1 MSQYKTKRLTK
12 DKDKIKNSYQ
22 NKMSPAEIK
31 EKLEEYKRVNDI
43 SKVALDA
50 HLRYF
55 TVNDKGEKQFRL
67 GGFLRKIDLE
77 KGYVIL
83 SNGQLSWSVQ
93 IKNSI
98 FFQKMTFAELKEEL
112 KDEIEKKYL
121 NEMKK
126 LKDENKKLLK
136 ALKDIGEQASKSKKK
151 SSKKKSS
158 KKKSK

>member
-1 MSQYKTKRLTK
+1 MSQYKTKRLTRDNEK
-12 DKDKIKNSYQ
+12 TNNSYQ
-22 NKMSPAEIK
+22 NKLSPKEIK

-55 TVNDKGEKQFRL
+55 TINDKGEKLFRL

-83 SNGQLSWSVQ
+83 SNVQLNWSFQ

-98 FFQKMTFAELKEEL
+98 FFQKMSFQDLKVELKE
-112 KDEIEKKYL
+112 EIEKKYL
-121 NEMKK
+121 VQMKK
-126 LKDENKKLLK
+126 IVDENKKLK
-136 ALKDIGEQASKSKKK
+136 NALKDIKNQATKNKKK

-158 KKKSK
+158 KKNSK

>member
-12 DKDKIKNSYQ
+12 DKEKTKNSYQ
-22 NKMSPAEIK
+22 NKMSPKEIR
-31 EKLEEYKRVNDI
+31 EKLEEYKKVNDI

-98 FFQKMTFAELKEEL
+98 FFQKMTFAELKAEL
-112 KDEIEKKYL
+112 KEEIEKKYL
-121 NEMKK
+121 SEMKK
-126 LKDENKKLLK
+126 LKDENKKLIS
-136 ALKDIGEQASKSKKK
+136 ALKDIKAQASKSKK

>member
-1 MSQYKTKRLTK
+1 MSQYKTKRLTRDNEK
-12 DKDKIKNSYQ
+12 TNNSYQ
-22 NKMSPAEIK
+22 NKLSPKEIK

-55 TVNDKGEKQFRL
+55 TINDKGEKLFRL

-83 SNGQLSWSVQ
+83 SNGQLNWSVQ

-98 FFQKMTFAELKEEL
+98 FFQKMSFQDLKVELKE
-112 KDEIEKKYL
+112 EIEKKYL
-121 NEMKK
+121 VQMKK
-126 LKDENKKLLK
+126 IVDENKKLK
-136 ALKDIGEQASKSKKK
+136 NALKDIKNQATKNKKK

-158 KKKSK
+158 KKNSK

>member
-1 MSQYKTKRLTK
+1 MSQYKAKRLTR
-12 DKDKIKNSYQ
+12 DKNKINNSYQ
-22 NKMSPAEIK
+22 NKLSPKEIK
-31 EKLEEYKRVNDI
+31 EKLEEYKKVVDI
-43 SKVALDA
+43 SKVSLDA

-55 TVNDKGEKQFRL
+55 TINDKGEKLFRL

-83 SNGQLSWSVQ
+83 SNGQLNWSVQ

-98 FFQKMTFAELKEEL
+98 FFQKMTFQELKMEL
-112 KDEIEKKYL
+112 KQEIEKKYL
-121 NEMKK
+121 SEMKK

-136 ALKDIGEQASKSKKK
+136 ALKEIGDQASKNKK